1 MRPDYRS
8 KRKVLRGRVLWQRNF
23 PVHELGCLVLAS
35 TFCCANGAAQNV
47 MPHNVTN
54 DAREAALI
62 NASLPDAP
70 GMGSAP
76 GISPAAE
83 GQATG
88 DAQTPGNISGTVVD
102 VSGKVIPS
110 ARVSLASATSAQKQ
124 EAVTDS
130 DGYFS
135 FLAVPAG
142 AFQIAVTANSFAMQV
157 KSAVLHAGET
167 LQMPPI
173 TMPVGTTVTEVRVS
187 MTQQELAEKQI
198 KVEEKQ
204 HVLGVIPNFYVS
216 YDHDAVPLTS
226 RQKFE
231 LAWKSSIDP
240 FAFIGTGIGAG
251 IEQATNAFSGYGQGA
266 QGYAKRYGAGYA
278 DGFIGTMLGGAILP
292 SLFKQD
298 PRYFWKGTGSKKSR
312 VVYAVKR
319 SVLTRGDNG
328 RTEFDYSGILGDLAA
343 GGISNIYYPSSDRNG
358 AGLTFENTAI
368 GIGGSAVANLFQEFV
383 VRHLTPHTHD
393 SASTQE

>member
-1 MRPDYRS
+1 
-8 KRKVLRGRVLWQRNF
+8 
-23 PVHELGCLVLAS
+23 
-35 TFCCANGAAQNV
+35 
-47 MPHNVTN
+47 
-54 DAREAALI
+54 
-62 NASLPDAP
+62 
-70 GMGSAP
+70 MGSA
-76 GISPAAE
+76 SE

-88 DAQTPGNISGTVVD
+88 EAQTPGTISGTVVD
-102 VSGKVIPS
+102 VSGNVIPS
-110 ARVSLASATSAQKQ
+110 ARVTLASATSPQKQ
-124 EAVTDS
+124 EMVTDS
-130 DGYFS
+130 DGRFS
-135 FLAVPAG
+135 FMAVPAG

-157 KSAVLHAGET
+157 KSGVLHPGET
-167 LQMPPI
+167 LQMPPV

-187 MTQQELAEKQI
+187 MTREELAEKQI

-216 YDHDAVPLTS
+216 YDHNAVPLTS
-226 RQKFE
+226 HQKFE
-231 LAWKSSIDP
+231 LAWKSS
-240 FAFIGTGIGAG
+240 
-251 IEQATNAFSGYGQGA
+251 IEQATNAFSGYGQGT

-298 PRYFWKGTGSKKSR
+298 PRYFWKGTGTKKSR
-312 VVYAVKR
+312 VVYAVER

-343 GGISNIYYPSSDRNG
+343 GGISNLYYPSSDRNG

-368 GIGGSAVANLFQEFV
+368 GIGGAAIGNLFQEFL

>member
-1 MRPDYRS
+1 
-8 KRKVLRGRVLWQRNF
+8 
-23 PVHELGCLVLAS
+23 
-35 TFCCANGAAQNV
+35 
-47 MPHNVTN
+47 
-54 DAREAALI
+54 
-62 NASLPDAP
+62 
-70 GMGSAP
+70 MGSA
-76 GISPAAE
+76 SE

-88 DAQTPGNISGTVVD
+88 EAQTPGTISGTVVD
-102 VSGKVIPS
+102 VSGNVIPS
-110 ARVSLASATSAQKQ
+110 ARVTLASATSPQKQ
-124 EAVTDS
+124 EMVTDS
-130 DGYFS
+130 DGRFS
-135 FLAVPAG
+135 FMAVPAG

-157 KSAVLHAGET
+157 KSGVLHPGET
-167 LQMPPI
+167 LQMPPV

-187 MTQQELAEKQI
+187 MTREELAEKQI

-216 YDHDAVPLTS
+216 YDHNAVPLTS
-226 RQKFE
+226 HQKFE

-251 IEQATNAFSGYGQGA
+251 IEQATNAFSGYGQGT

-298 PRYFWKGTGSKKSR
+298 PRYFWKGTGTKKSR
-312 VVYAVKR
+312 VVYAVER

-343 GGISNIYYPSSDRNG
+343 GGISNLYYPSSDRNG

-368 GIGGSAVANLFQEFV
+368 GIGGAAIGNLFQEFL